1 MLAAFAVGYP
11 FAGYVA
17 YSSGEV
23 MGVGRLRAGSD
34 RAPTGRRSVGSLRA
48 ERRRPAGV
56 GRRALT
62 VTVVPL
68 AAASVAAGPVL
79 VAAPATAAPARPGVP
94 VAPPVTAAPA
104 TPVPAAETV
113 GGPKLAGRGVIVN
126 AAPGVPALPKIK
138 ASSYLI
144 ADADTG
150 EVLAA
155 KDPHGR
161 YLPASTIKTLT
172 ALALI
177 PKLDANRLVR
187 PSQKACDVEGTKVGL
202 TPKMQYKVSDLF
214 HAMLMMSANDAAY
227 TLAEADGGV
236 QKTLAHMN
244 AEAKRINAHDTL
256 AGSPNGLDRDLGLD
270 VRTQHTSAYDLALI
284 LREGMKNPAYR
295 AYMQAIDFN
304 FPAPPTKKERKK
316 GKKVG
321 GYPIHTH
328 NHMLAGERQA
338 YQGMIGG
345 KNGYTIAARQTFVAE
360 ARRGGHTILIS
371 LMRAD
376 QPPSPYA
383 AKLLD
388 WGFAA
393 RGKVEPV
400 GALVPPGKID
410 QARKD
415 AGPGGVLPDGPLA
428 SDDSSRRWLLFGGGT
443 AGALLAIAVL
453 FVVLR
458 RRRRLEAARAASRD
472 TGR

>member
-1 MLAAFAVGYP
+1 VCTIP
-11 FAGYVA
+11 V
-17 YSSGEV
+17 
-23 MGVGRLRAGSD
+23 
-34 RAPTGRRSVGSLRA
+34 
-48 ERRRPAGV
+48 
-56 GRRALT
+56 
-62 VTVVPL
+62 
-68 AAASVAAGPVL
+68 AAAAVAAAPAL
-79 VAAPATAAPARPGVP
+79 VAAPAAAAGRAAAAPS
-94 VAPPVTAAPA
+94 AAP
-104 TPVPAAETV
+104 TAETV
-113 GGPKLAGRGVIVN
+113 GGPLLASRGIVVDK
-126 AAPGVPALPKIK
+126 APGVPAVPKIK
-138 ASSYLI
+138 AASWLI

-172 ALALI
+172 ALTLI
-177 PKLDANRLVR
+177 PKLDPNRLVR

-202 TPKMQYKVSDLF
+202 TPKMRYKVSDLF
-214 HAMLMMSANDAAY
+214 HAMLMMSANDAAF

-236 QKTLAHMN
+236 RKTLADMN

-256 AGSPNGLDRDLGLD
+256 AGSPNGLDRDLGLT

-284 LREGMKNPAYR
+284 LREGMKNPDYR
-295 AYMQAIDFN
+295 RYMQAIDIK

-328 NHMLAGERQA
+328 NHMLPGEREA
-338 YQGMIGG
+338 YPGMLGG
-345 KNGYTIAARQTFVAE
+345 KNGYTIAAKQTFVAE
-360 ARRGGHTILIS
+360 ARRGGHTIVIS

-376 QPPSPYA
+376 RPPSPYA

-393 RGKVEPV
+393 RGKVRPV
-400 GALVPPGKID
+400 GALVPPGDAK
-410 QARKD
+410 QAKKD
-415 AGPGGVLPDGPLA
+415 GAAGVLPDAPPA
-428 SDDSSRRWLLFGGGT
+428 SDDPSRMWLLVGGGA

-458 RRRRLEAARAASRD
+458 RRRRLEAARFRD
-472 TGR
+472 LSGR

>member
-1 MLAAFAVGYP
+1 V
-11 FAGYVA
+11 
-17 YSSGEV
+17 
-23 MGVGRLRAGSD
+23 
-34 RAPTGRRSVGSLRA
+34 
-48 ERRRPAGV
+48 
-56 GRRALT
+56 RRALT
-62 VTVVPL
+62 VTVIPL
-68 AAASVAAGPVL
+68 AAASVAAAPVL
-79 VAAPATAAPARPGVP
+79 AAAPATAAQAPAARAAGSPP
-94 VAPPVTAAPA
+94 LANAPAPA
-104 TPVPAAETV
+104 TPAPPAGTV
-113 GGPKLAGRGVIVN
+113 GGPKLASRGIVAN
-126 AAPGVPALPKIK
+126 AAPGVPAPPKIK
-138 ASSYLI
+138 AASYLI

-177 PKLDANRLVR
+177 PRLDANRLVR
-187 PSQKACDVEGTKVGL
+187 PSQKACDVEGTKVGM
-202 TPKMQYKVSDLF
+202 TPKMQYKVSELF

-236 QKTLAHMN
+236 RQTLAHMN
-244 AEAKRINAHDTL
+244 AEAKRINALDTL

-270 VRTQHTSAYDLALI
+270 VRSQHTSAYDLALI
-284 LREGMKNPAYR
+284 LREGMKNPAFR
-295 AYMQAIDFN
+295 AYMQAIDFK

-328 NHMLAGERQA
+328 NHMLPGERSA

-345 KNGYTIAARQTFVAE
+345 KNGYTIAARQTFVAA
-360 ARRGGHTILIS
+360 ARRGGHTIVIS

-383 AKLLD
+383 AKLLN

-400 GALVPPGKID
+400 GALVPPGKIGE
-410 QARKD
+410 ARKD
-415 AGPGGVLPDGPLA
+415 TGSSGVLPDGPLA

-458 RRRRLEAARAASRD
+458 RRRRLEARAYSRD